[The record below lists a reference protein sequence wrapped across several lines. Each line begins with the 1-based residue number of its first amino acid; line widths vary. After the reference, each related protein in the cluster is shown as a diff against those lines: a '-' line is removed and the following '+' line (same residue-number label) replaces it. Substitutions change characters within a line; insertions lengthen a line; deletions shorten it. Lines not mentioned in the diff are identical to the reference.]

1 MATHFAK
8 MFVHDAGW
16 FVNDIIDFFGCDII
30 RHHLC
35 GFMRSSRIN
44 SFVMLL
50 VLVFEP
56 SLVLGP
62 SQLLAF
68 TLQTMEKTLIAGVVA
83 NHFDLQTSQSETAL
97 LVKWKHIVEL
107 LHTKLVHCGIPCSTW
122 VWIQSEK

>member
-1 MATHFAK
+1 
-8 MFVHDAGW
+8 
-16 FVNDIIDFFGCDII
+16 
-30 RHHLC
+30 
-35 GFMRSSRIN
+35 
-44 SFVMLL
+44 MLL

-68 TLQTMEKTLIAGVVA
+68 ILQTMEKTLVAGVVA
-83 NHFDLQTSQSETAL
+83 NNFDLQTSQSETAL